1 MLETFKSN
9 RASTFLIT
17 TVLSI
22 TLFSSLFF
30 ISQDANNQALN
41 RSLLLQFTID
51 SPKWFQYTISFLL
64 YVLAVWYANFV
75 VIKHQILGRG
85 NHLAGFFVLVLLAI
99 GPNLLFENL
108 IALSSLLIIRFFD
121 RCFKIQKSAK
131 PNPLI
136 FDASFITAMLCMV
149 YVPFVLLLL
158 LVWIAA
164 LYSGGFNFKGWLLSI
179 ISLFITL
186 YLAQGVLFLFDLSYF
201 PTLTSFSFQLNQDV
215 TTVNQVF
222 YYSFL
227 ALVLIATPTSFS
239 VLRFSKVILR
249 NHLNL
254 IFWSIP
260 VFTIIFIT
268 THLKIGQVS
277 SFLFFPLSIILG
289 QYFIKLKNKKLANL
303 VLVVILILVI
313 GFQLYRIIQP
323 L

>member
-164 LYSGGFNFKGWLLSI
+164 LYSVGFNFKGWLLSI

-186 YLAQGVLFLFDLSYF
+186 YLAQGILFLFDLSYF
-201 PTLTSFSFQLNQDV
+201 PILTGFSFQLNQDL

>member
-85 NHLAGFFVLVLLAI
+85 NHLAGFFVIVLLAI

-164 LYSGGFNFKGWLLSI
+164 LYSVGFNFKGWLLSI

-201 PTLTSFSFQLNQDV
+201 PILTGFSFQLNQDL

>member
-164 LYSGGFNFKGWLLSI
+164 LYSVGFNFKGWLLSI

-201 PTLTSFSFQLNQDV
+201 PILTGFSFQLNQDL

-268 THLKIGQVS
+268 THLKIGQAS